1 LADREGIRQKLKE
14 CIDPLNNT
22 QHPDGIVN
30 IATGEIGSTGINV
43 HDAVRIGE
51 AMLVEFETSWILLT
65 IPKKVTTMAA
75 SAKSNSDLVGDK
87 TGYDLNAIYSRV
99 IGLL

>member
-1 LADREGIRQKLKE
+1 MK
-14 CIDPLNNT
+14 
-22 QHPDGIVN
+22 
-30 IATGEIGSTGINV
+30 
-43 HDAVRIGE
+43 
-51 AMLVEFETSWILLT
+51 
-65 IPKKVTTMAA
+65 MAA